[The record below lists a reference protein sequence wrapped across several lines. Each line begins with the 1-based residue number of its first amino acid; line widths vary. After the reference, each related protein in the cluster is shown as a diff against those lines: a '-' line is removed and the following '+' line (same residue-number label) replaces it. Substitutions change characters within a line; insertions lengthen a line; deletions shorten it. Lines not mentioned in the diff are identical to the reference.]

1 METTW
6 LLCYIVGV
14 IMGIFAS
21 YLFIKL
27 RGKQISGW
35 LVVDRSDP
43 DDGPYLFLETKIDPA
58 VIEQQ
63 EFVTFE
69 VVSKNYISHE

>member
-1 METTW
+1 MEQAW

-14 IMGIFAS
+14 IMGIVAS

-27 RGKQISGW
+27 RGTDVSGW

-58 VIEQQ
+58 IIEQK